1 MRVDDVATWSAVIQE
16 TRRDQIKHWQKLLKS
31 GSFSH
36 GSVCF
41 SILIDQQEVWE
52 AVYGWEGASGRIWPN
67 QRLARS
73 LRGIWEWVFDQID
86 QIKQWQ
92 KALHMGVGEK
102 SFTHGSGRGKNY
114 SWEWEKKTLHSG
126 RRKNFTHGSG
136 RKKLH
141 MGAFCALGSLYT
153 RCGSLW
159 E

>member
-1 MRVDDVATWSAVIQE
+1 MRVDDVATWSAAIQE

-92 KALHMGVGEK
+92 KTLHMEVGE
-102 SFTHGSGRGKNY
+102 
-114 SWEWEKKTLHSG
+114 
-126 RRKNFTHGSG
+126 KNFTHGSG
-136 RKKLH
+136 RKNFTHGSILRTRKPLH
-141 MGAFCALGSLYT
+141 QMRILVGVNPIINQRNNKQMSSKFILL
-153 RCGSLW
+153 
-159 E
+159 